1 MEAINATEHHG
12 RTIAVDWSIPKVQ
25 YREVEAKEAADTN
38 TTVSEDT
45 EMKESSDNQDDESDS
60 ESDDASDEEENS
72 DDSEDESG
80 NEEIDSDEEDDNNE
94 DDSDNN
100 EKEDIEARKANKK
113 TGPTSSDGTT
123 LFIRNLLFE
132 STEQDLKQL

>member
-25 YREVEAKEAADTN
+25 YREVEAKEAAEAN
-38 TTVSEDT
+38 PTVSEDT
-45 EMKESSDNQDDESDS
+45 EMKEASDNEDDETNSESDS
-60 ESDDASDEEENS
+60 ESDKEEAADNDESEEE
-72 DDSEDESG
+72 SEDSDATE
-80 NEEIDSDEEDDNNE
+80 NEDSDTDG
-94 DDSDNN
+94 
-100 EKEDIEARKANKK
+100 EKEDVEAKKLNKK
-113 TGPTSSDGTT
+113 TGPTTADGTT